1 MEPNPVPVAV
11 GPARSLVATTCDKTR
26 LKNLM
31 IGLSLP
37 KSYKNERLLETIAKF
52 ISRKFL
58 SVDIEL
64 IRHFKMAT
72 VLVTIHMVS

>member
-1 MEPNPVPVAV
+1 
-11 GPARSLVATTCDKTR
+11 
-26 LKNLM
+26 M